1 MAWEIIDLLGKG
13 KKLRQDDVDMKKKNA
28 ETMKKI
34 KFFIEKPLKI
44 ARDILI
50 QSCFK
55 SSTVIKHI
63 EQDHWEKVLDFKNL
77 DTRMIAV
84 TEWLEL
90 VTELSLVKSNMTDI
104 VFGQM
109 INFSPRVI
117 PCCYETEKSMTLRR
131 YIYVFLY
138 I

>member
-1 MAWEIIDLLGKG
+1 MVWEIIDLLGKG
-13 KKLRQDDVDMKKKNA
+13 KKLRQDDIDMKKKNA

-34 KFFIEKPLKI
+34 KIFIEKPLKI

-55 SSTVIKHI
+55 TSTVIKHI
-63 EQDHWEKVLDFKNL
+63 EQDHWKNVLDFKNL

-90 VTELSLVKSNMTDI
+90 VTQLSSLKSNMTDL

-109 INFSPRVI
+109 INFHPRVI
-117 PCCYETEKSMTLRR
+117 PCCYETENSMTLRR
-131 YIYVFLY
+131 YEYVFLY